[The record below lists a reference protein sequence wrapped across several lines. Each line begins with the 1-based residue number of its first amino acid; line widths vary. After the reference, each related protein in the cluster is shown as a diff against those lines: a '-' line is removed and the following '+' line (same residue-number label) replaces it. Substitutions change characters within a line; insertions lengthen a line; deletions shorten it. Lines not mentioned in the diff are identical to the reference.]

1 MTLDWATARLAEFRA
16 FEASMEETE
25 ERAETRRGRRRRE
38 TEERAET
45 EETEERA
52 ERAETEETV
61 KETGGRAPSASVVID
76 ATVDEAVEWAIP
88 SEDARRRSREREGGD
103 GCRHIPFSPD
113 LENRIRPFER
123 ATAG

>member
-25 ERAETRRGRRRRE
+25 ETAE

-45 EETEERA
+45 EETEEM
-52 ERAETEETV
+52 EETEERAKVV
-61 KETGGRAPSASVVID
+61 KETEGRAPSASVVID

-88 SEDARRRSREREGGD
+88 SEDAA
-103 GCRHIPFSPD
+103 P
-113 LENRIRPFER
+113 
-123 ATAG
+123 